1 MLAGKY
7 GKMELQQNIF
17 NGKFTAC
24 TAYYGEL
31 ART

>member
-1 MLAGKY
+1 MLAERY
-7 GKMELQQNIF
+7 DKMELQQCMF

-31 ART
+31 ARM